1 MFDGAIIILLD
12 KEDILVE
19 IYIGLLKGLLKSA
32 GLFVLLSSFVLWMS
46 YEELY
51 GNSRV
56 GKIVKLLIW
65 FLVILLY
72 CYFILDL

>member
-1 MFDGAIIILLD
+1 MLDGAIIILLD
-12 KEDILVE
+12 KEDILLE

-32 GLFVLLSSFVLWMS
+32 GLFALLSSFVLWLMS
-46 YEELY
+46 YELY

-72 CYFILDL
+72 CYFVLDL